1 MAEPGSRRGRAHD
14 AEGTREA
21 ILNAA
26 EEVFAQH
33 GFDGARIDAIAHA
46 AGYNK
51 SLIFQYF
58 DDKLGLYGA
67 VIRRA
72 DDQTRVWQNEALGTL
87 LWAAESSINADQ
99 LRELLR
105 KYVGLYFDYLVEH
118 PRVLRIY
125 MWEMAEGWQTF
136 SKIMT
141 QRDFDDV
148 DQFAYVLAK
157 LQDAGLMRSSFIAIQ
172 DLSTALFISIL
183 YLSLLP
189 LYKVLLPNLDFYSS
203 DELARAREFV
213 TEFTVNGLLITALE
227 AKP

>member
-1 MAEPGSRRGRAHD
+1 MPEPGSRRGRAHD

-58 DDKLGLYGA
+58 GDKLGLYGA
-67 VIRRA
+67 MIRRA

-87 LWAAESSINADQ
+87 LLASESSINADQ

-118 PRVLRIY
+118 PTILRIY

-148 DQFAYVLAK
+148 DQFADVLAK
-157 LQDAGLMRSSFIAIQ
+157 LQDAGLMRSSYIALQ
-172 DLSTALFISIL
+172 HLSAALFISIL
-183 YLSLLP
+183 YLSLIP
-189 LYKVLLPNLDFYSS
+189 LYKVLLPNLDLYSS

>member
-33 GFDGARIDAIAHA
+33 GFDGARIDTIAHA

-87 LWAAESSINADQ
+87 LLAAESSINADQ

>member
-87 LWAAESSINADQ
+87 LLAAESSINADQ